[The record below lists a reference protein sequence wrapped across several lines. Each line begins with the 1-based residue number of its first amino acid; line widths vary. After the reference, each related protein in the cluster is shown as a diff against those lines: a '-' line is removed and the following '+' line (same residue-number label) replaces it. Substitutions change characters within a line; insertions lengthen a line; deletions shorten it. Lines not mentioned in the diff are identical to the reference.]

1 MDKND
6 FNFKPKEPRGVKIKT
21 RSKCVFLSLTLQT
34 MAQSEVIVQNLTKK
48 YGSVTAVDNISFV
61 VEKGSFCVLLGPSG
75 CGKTTVLKIIAGLIE
90 PTEGTILIHGEDV
103 REIPTY
109 RRNISMVFQDFA
121 LFPHKTV
128 EENVEFG
135 LRMRGIREAERKR
148 RVQAILEIV
157 GISELRKRYPAQL
170 SGGQQQRVALAR
182 SLVVEPAVLLLDEPL
197 GSLDYRLQKQLEVEI
212 KRLHRELNMTFIY
225 VSHDLSQA
233 FAMADQIILMN
244 RGRIEQIGKPEEIY
258 YRPRS
263 VFVANFLGDVN
274 LIPVQVK
281 GLSQNRIILDTGI
294 GDVYALQGEESPS
307 HGEKFFLAV
316 RAESINLDREAET
329 CENRLEG
336 LLLEEIFQGSQLIY
350 TLQLKNRREVKVLK
364 QNNAGRVPGRIGSP
378 VSIGWRPEDSIL
390 LPAPYS
396 QGA

>member
-1 MDKND
+1 
-6 FNFKPKEPRGVKIKT
+6 
-21 RSKCVFLSLTLQT
+21 

-48 YGSVTAVDNISFV
+48 YDSVTAVDNISFT

-75 CGKTTVLKIIAGLIE
+75 CGKTTVLKIIAGLLE
-90 PTEGTILIHGEDV
+90 PTEGAIFIHGEDV
-103 REIPTY
+103 REVPTY

-135 LRMRGIREAERKR
+135 LRMRKMGEAERKR
-148 RVQAILEIV
+148 KVQAILEVV

-212 KRLHRELNMTFIY
+212 KRLHRELKMTFIY

-244 RGRIEQIGKPEEIY
+244 RGRIEQMGKPEEIY

-263 VFVANFLGDVN
+263 VFVAGFLGDVN

-281 GLSQNRIILDTGI
+281 GFDRNRIILDAGV
-294 GDVYALQGEESPS
+294 GDVYAPQQEENPSPGEEV
-307 HGEKFFLAV
+307 FLAV
-316 RAESINLDREAET
+316 HAESISLEREAEV

-336 LLLEEIFQGSQLIY
+336 MLLEEIFQGSQIIY
-350 TLQLKNRREVKVLK
+350 TLQLKNKQEIKVLK
-364 QNNAGRVPGRIGSP
+364 QSNSGRVPGRIGSP
-378 VSIGWRPEDSIL
+378 VPIGWKLEDSIL
-390 LPAPYS
+390 LLAPHS
-396 QGA
+396 KRRVKDGI